1 MQLIKEATNLD
12 QSYRQLMEFLLP
24 KGLLEYFDLIK
35 TTQSPNGLH
44 IYLEEKIEPPTEY
57 SDRKLHSKGFL
68 PEVRVQ
74 DFPIRENKVT
84 LVIKRRRWE
93 DIQTNEIITRDW
105 DVVSDG
111 ARITKEF
118 SLFLKETLGRKSR

>member
-1 MQLIKEATNLD
+1 LD
-12 QSYRQLMEFLLP
+12 QSYRQLIEFLLP
-24 KGLLEYFDLIK
+24 QGLLAYFDLIK

-44 IYLEEKIEPPTEY
+44 IYLEEINEPPAEY
-57 SDRKLHSKGFL
+57 KDRKLHSKGFL

-93 DIQTNEIITRDW
+93 DVHTNDIITRDW
-105 DVVSDG
+105 NLVSDG

-118 SLFLKETLGRKSR
+118 GLFLKETFGRNAH

>member
-1 MQLIKEATNLD
+1 MD
-12 QSYRQLMEFLLP
+12 QAYRQLIELMLP
-24 KGLLEYFDLIK
+24 KGLWEYFELIK
-35 TTQSPNGLH
+35 VTQSPNGLH
-44 IYLEEKIEPPTEY
+44 IYLEELNQPPVEY
-57 SDRKLHSKGFL
+57 NDRKLHSKGFL

-93 DIQTNEIITRDW
+93 DPQTNEIITRDW
-105 DVVSDG
+105 NVVSDG

-118 SLFLKETLGRKSR
+118 GLFLKETFGRKSS

>member
-1 MQLIKEATNLD
+1 MLFCIPKESFALD
-12 QSYRQLMEFLLP
+12 QNYRQLIEFLLP
-24 KGLLEYFDLIK
+24 QGLLEYFDLIK

-44 IYLEEKIEPPTEY
+44 IYLEEKNDPPAEY
-57 SDRKLHSKGFL
+57 NDRKLHSKGFL
-68 PEVRVQ
+68 PEIRVQ

-93 DIQTNEIITRDW
+93 DVSTNEIIMRDW
-105 DVVSDG
+105 NVISDG

-118 SLFLKETLGRKSR
+118 GLFLKETFGR

>member
-1 MQLIKEATNLD
+1 MD
-12 QSYRQLMEFLLP
+12 QNYRQLMEFLLP
-24 KGLLEYFDLIK
+24 QGILEYFDLIK

-44 IYLEEKIEPPTEY
+44 IYLEEKIEPPTAY

-93 DIQTNEIITRDW
+93 DVQTNEIITRDW

-118 SLFLKETLGRKSR
+118 GLFLKETLGRKPR

>member
-44 IYLEEKIEPPTEY
+44 IYLEEKIDPPTEY

-111 ARITKEF
+111 ARITREF

>member
-1 MQLIKEATNLD
+1 MD
-12 QSYRQLMEFLLP
+12 QNYRQLIEFLLP
-24 KGLLEYFDLIK
+24 QGLLEYFDLIK

-44 IYLEEKIEPPTEY
+44 IYLEEKNEPPVEY
-57 SDRKLHSKGFL
+57 NDRKLHSKGFL

-93 DIQTNEIITRDW
+93 DVDSGDIITRDW
-105 DVVSDG
+105 NVVNDG
-111 ARITKEF
+111 TRITKEF
-118 SLFLKETLGRKSR
+118 GLFLKEAFG

>member
-1 MQLIKEATNLD
+1 MQLIRIIALD
-12 QSYRQLMEFLLP
+12 QNYRQLIEFLLP
-24 KGLLEYFDLIK
+24 QGLLEYFDLIK

-44 IYLEEKIEPPTEY
+44 IYLEEKIDPPAGY

-68 PEVRVQ
+68 PEVRMQ

-118 SLFLKETLGRKSR
+118 GLFLKETLGRKPR

>member
-1 MQLIKEATNLD
+1 MD
-12 QSYRQLMEFLLP
+12 QTYRQLIELMLP
-24 KGLLEYFDLIK
+24 KGLLEYFELVK
-35 TTQSPNGLH
+35 VTQSPNGLH
-44 IYLEEKIEPPTEY
+44 IYLEELNQLPGEY
-57 SDRKLHSKGFL
+57 NDKKFHSKGFL
-68 PEVRVQ
+68 PEIRVQ

-105 DVVSDG
+105 NVVSDG

-118 SLFLKETLGRKSR
+118 GLFLKEAFGR

>member
-1 MQLIKEATNLD
+1 M
-12 QSYRQLMEFLLP
+12 LP
-24 KGLLEYFDLIK
+24 KGLLEYFELIN

-44 IYLEEKIEPPTEY
+44 IYLEEKNSPPAEY
-57 SDRKLHSKGFL
+57 NDRKLHSKGFL

-93 DIQTNEIITRDW
+93 DVNTNDIITREW
-105 DVVSDG
+105 NLVSDG
-111 ARITKEF
+111 TRITKEF
-118 SLFLKETLGRKSR
+118 GLFLKETFGR

>member
-1 MQLIKEATNLD
+1 LD
-12 QSYRQLMEFLLP
+12 QTYRQLIELLLP
-24 KGLLEYFDLIK
+24 QGLLEYFDLVK

-44 IYLEEKIEPPTEY
+44 IYLEEKIDPPTGY
-57 SDRKLHSKGFL
+57 NDRKLHSKGFL
-68 PEVRVQ
+68 PEIRVQ

-93 DIQTNEIITRDW
+93 DIQTNEIITRNW

-111 ARITKEF
+111 ARFTKEF
-118 SLFLKETLGRKSR
+118 GLFLKETLGRKSR